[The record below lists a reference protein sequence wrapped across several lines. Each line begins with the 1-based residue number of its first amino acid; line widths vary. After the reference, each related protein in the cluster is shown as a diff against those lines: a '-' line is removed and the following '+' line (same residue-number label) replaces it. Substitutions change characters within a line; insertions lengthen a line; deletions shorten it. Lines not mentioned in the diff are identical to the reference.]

1 MARLSVHLVTW
12 NGNKYYPYLFE
23 SLKKQT
29 YRDWSLHVWD
39 NASEKSADL
48 EAFVRDVGV
57 STTFTKSAENLGFAG
72 GHNKLYA
79 QTDSEY
85 FVLLNQDFSL
95 APDCLEKLVVAIDAL
110 PGAAVVSPRLM
121 KWDFANQ
128 IFTNTIDSLGLQ
140 VFRSRR
146 VVELGGGEE
155 WQDVGEVVRPV
166 FGVSG
171 AMPLFRRAAIKT
183 IEFSPTEF
191 FDNLYQS
198 YKEDVDLAFRLQ
210 SAGYPAY
217 VVTDAVVWHD
227 RSAAGPRELSDSAAA
242 ENKRSQ
248 SYLIKYHSYKN
259 HLLTLYKNEYW
270 QNLVLDLPWILWY
283 EFKKWLWY
291 FLHDW
296 SVLKS
301 HREIWRLRNEMKQ
314 KRNLITSKRIVA
326 WKKIRVWWT

>member
-29 YRDWSLHVWD
+29 YHDWSLHVWD
-39 NASEKSADL
+39 NASEKSVDL

-155 WQDVGEVVRPV
+155 WQDVCEVVRPV

-191 FDNLYQS
+191 FDNSYQS

-242 ENKRSQ
+242 ENKHSQ

-270 QNLVLDLPWILWY
+270 QNLILDLPWILWY